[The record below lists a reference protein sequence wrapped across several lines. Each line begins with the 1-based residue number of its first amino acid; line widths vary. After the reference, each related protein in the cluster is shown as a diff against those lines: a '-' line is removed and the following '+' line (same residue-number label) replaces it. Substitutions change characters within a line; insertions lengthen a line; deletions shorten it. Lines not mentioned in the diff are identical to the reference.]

1 MIKRSF
7 DIIMS
12 SILIIFLSPFFIPVI
27 IILKL
32 TGEGHIF
39 FSQTRVGKQGKKFS
53 LYKFATMLKE
63 SPNIGTRNLTIK
75 DDPRILPFGTILRK
89 TKINELPQ
97 LLNVLIGDMSF
108 VGPRPLTSDHFESI
122 PEEFKK
128 KIKQLRPGIT
138 SIGSI
143 IFRDEEKFK
152 SNNDENYVIEFY
164 QEEIIP
170 YKASLEL
177 WYYWNK
183 SLRIDLLILILTIF
197 SILIPGNNYCNTFFK
212 KIPKH
217 PLFNPA

>member
-1 MIKRSF
+1 MIKRYF
-7 DIIMS
+7 DIFLS
-12 SILIIFLSPFFIPVI
+12 SILIVFLSPFFIPVI
-27 IILKL
+27 IILKF

-39 FSQTRVGKQGKKFS
+39 FSQTRVGLRGKEFNLFKFS
-53 LYKFATMLKE
+53 TMLKD
-63 SPNIGTRNLTIK
+63 SPDIGTRNLTIK
-75 DDPRILPFGTILRK
+75 DDPRILPFGKILRK

-97 LLNVLIGDMSF
+97 LFNVLIGDMSF

-122 PEEFKK
+122 PEESKK
-128 KIKQLRPGIT
+128 NIKQLKPGIT

-164 QEEIIP
+164 QKEIIP

-177 WYYWNK
+177 WYYRNK
-183 SLRIDLLILILTIF
+183 SMGIDLLILILTIF
-197 SILIPGNNYCNTFFK
+197 SIFIPDNKYCNTFFK